1 MSDAVIIAMRPN
13 RAMWPLDNNDNG
25 NVVEMIKHDDGAGGG
40 GGNCGMLSYATPL
53 WEHVR

>member
-25 NVVEMIKHDDGAGGG
+25 NVVEMIKHNDGAGGG
-40 GGNCGMLSYATPL
+40 GGNCGMLS
-53 WEHVR
+53 

>member
-1 MSDAVIIAMRPN
+1 
-13 RAMWPLDNNDNG
+13 MWPLDNNDNG